1 MGGSNNCNWQ
11 GQIPCP
17 PVYVRWA
24 YSQTPQIPLSKHNH
38 MVSQLLA
45 TSCATLYLALAAM
58 FCRRALTPLY
68 SNLINPLQ
76 WGQNSLRVK
85 QRFLLG
91 FYQSENCVHRGW
103 LHNWN
108 EVNLNFMIAVSLMVD
123 TEKRSQHFPFW
134 MWMFLPVLV
143 LWFPLNILRT
153 LIPHRHDCVSPQCML
168 GYISVT

>member
-1 MGGSNNCNWQ
+1 MRTKQHKQLRVSFWALSHALTNQSIKKLSKTANATKTQDYCSLWVGSNNCNWQ
-11 GQIPCP
+11 GQIPCS

-38 MVSQLLA
+38 MVSQLFA
-45 TSCATLYLALAAM
+45 TSCATVYLAWLP
-58 FCRRALTPLY
+58 CTVEERWLPLH

-85 QRFLLG
+85 RRFLLG

-108 EVNLNFMIAVSLMVD
+108 RVNLNFMMAELA
-123 TEKRSQHFPFW
+123 
-134 MWMFLPVLV
+134 
-143 LWFPLNILRT
+143 
-153 LIPHRHDCVSPQCML
+153 
-168 GYISVT
+168 